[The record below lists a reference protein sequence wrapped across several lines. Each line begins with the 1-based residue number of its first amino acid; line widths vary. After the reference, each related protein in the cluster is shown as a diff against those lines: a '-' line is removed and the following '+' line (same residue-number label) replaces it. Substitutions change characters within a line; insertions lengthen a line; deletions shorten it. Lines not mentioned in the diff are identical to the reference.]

1 MTTNVAQLAR
11 AWLSRE
17 TWGIEPMSESDLA
30 AVAKAVVLCAQA
42 DGQLSPAERDWILGG
57 YAVRAVPAEFID
69 ELRRYPGN
77 EDLAKVLDSSK
88 VGRAFARGVVYFA
101 IGACGADGEIH
112 ALELDAIIKMGSLLD
127 VPEDVVRQLKALYDE
142 EQALRRRRIQ
152 LALPNGL
159 PGQ

>member
-17 TWGIEPMSESDLA
+17 TWGIEPIAETDLA
-30 AVAKAVVLCAQA
+30 AVAKAVVICAQA
-42 DGQLSPAERDWILGG
+42 DGRLNPVERDWILGG
-57 YAVRAVPAEFID
+57 YAARAVPAGFID
-69 ELRRYPGN
+69 ELRNYKGN
-77 EDLAKVLDSSK
+77 EDLAKVIDSSK
-88 VGRAFARGVVYFA
+88 VGRAFARAVVYFA
-101 IGACGADGEIH
+101 IQACGSDGEVH
-112 ALELDAIIKMGSLLD
+112 PLELDAIIKMGGLLD

-159 PGQ
+159 PGR